1 VNICKRWC
9 LHQAEPQQW
18 RSLGAGEFR
27 GNFEEHIITSD
38 YLLYDSD
45 ELLTTKELKDIAYI
59 SSRKKQLT
67 TCYGVMGPIPEEKA
81 SSNI

>member
-9 LHQAEPQQW
+9 LHQAESQQW
-18 RSLGAGEFR
+18 RSLGPEEFR
-27 GNFEEHIITSD
+27 GNFEEHIVTSG

-45 ELLTTKELKDIAYI
+45 ELLRTKELKDIAYS

-67 TCYGVMGPIPEEKA
+67 TGCDANVHHML
-81 SSNI
+81 